1 MTIFLDLLL
10 IILLSP
16 SLALAQSQFS
26 LDAEANYSFGQPSF
40 SEADRPPPDGSA
52 TTEDDL
58 ELRMR
63 YPELYGGNLAAGSSL
78 ENANQEAQPDN
89 ESLVE
94 MQTRYPELY
103 LSDRLYNEDSVLSLG
118 GNAPD

>member
-1 MTIFLDLLL
+1 MTIFFELLV

-16 SLALAQSQFS
+16 SLALAQPQFS
-26 LDAEANYSFGQPSF
+26 LDSGSNYSFGQPSF
-40 SEADRPPPDGSA
+40 GEADDPPPDPSA
-52 TTEDDL
+52 TSEGDL

-78 ENANQEAQPDN
+78 ENANEQAQPDN

-103 LSDRLYNEDSVLSLG
+103 LNNRLYNEDSVLSLG

>member
-1 MTIFLDLLL
+1 MTIFFELLV

-26 LDAEANYSFGQPSF
+26 LDSGANYSFGQPSF
-40 SEADRPPPDGSA
+40 GEADDPPPDASA
-52 TTEDDL
+52 TSEDDL

-78 ENANQEAQPDN
+78 EDANEQAQPDN

-103 LSDRLYNEDSVLSLG
+103 LNNRLYNEDSVLSLG